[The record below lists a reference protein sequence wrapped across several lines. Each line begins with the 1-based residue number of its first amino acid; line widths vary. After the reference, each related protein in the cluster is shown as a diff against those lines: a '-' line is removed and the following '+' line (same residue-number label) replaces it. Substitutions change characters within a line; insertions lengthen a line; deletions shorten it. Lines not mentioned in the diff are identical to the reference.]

1 MHDWWL
7 FSGLYF
13 WLVTRTAKIIYIAH
27 TVKIG
32 NVLCIF
38 LSVLKWR
45 IMNDRYNSMKNDR
58 NTSNNILEQISL
70 LFLVKFLVRKIIF
83 SIAVFT
89 IQEMLHN
96 DFGLTMN
103 WNYVLTMVQGFA
115 IKMRSPFFT
124 VGIFLLQNF
133 LVLQKKQKIEIQ
145 HIASRGIFK

>member
-1 MHDWWL
+1 MHNWWL

-13 WLVTRTAKIIYIAH
+13 WLVTRTAKIIYIEQ

-58 NTSNNILEQISL
+58 NTPNNILEQISL

-96 DFGLTMN
+96 NFGLTMK

-124 VGIFLLQNF
+124 VGIFCYKIF
-133 LVLQKKQKIEIQ
+133 WFYKRSKKLKSSI
-145 HIASRGIFK
+145 